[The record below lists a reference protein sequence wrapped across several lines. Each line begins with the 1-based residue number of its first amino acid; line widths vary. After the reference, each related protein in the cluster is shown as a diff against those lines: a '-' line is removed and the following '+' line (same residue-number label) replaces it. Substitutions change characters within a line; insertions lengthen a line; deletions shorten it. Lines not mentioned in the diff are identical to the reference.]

1 MEQDSTENRVA
12 LVKTNRVSKF
22 TLPVLS
28 KYSQDKY
35 KGSSKE
41 HNSFIILVM
50 PTKNESIN
58 FKLPKY

>member
-12 LVKTNRVSKF
+12 LVKTNRVSKC
-22 TLPVLS
+22 TLSVLS

-41 HNSFIILVM
+41 YNSFIILVM
-50 PTKNESIN
+50 PTKNESIK